1 MSGRTRIVVAALI
14 ATLFVAGV
22 VLGALMAIEYLLA
35 FRVVALL
42 ESLDILPPD
51 WAEGHPDTISLACL
65 VIALV
70 PTIWFGAW
78 FFRRA
83 ARAEEAVERGEL

>member
-1 MSGRTRIVVAALI
+1 MSGRTRIVVAALV
-14 ATLFVAGV
+14 AALFVAGV

-35 FRVVALL
+35 FRVVAIF
-42 ESLDILPPD
+42 ESLEVLPPD
-51 WAEGHPDTISLACL
+51 WAEANPDAISLVCL

-78 FFRRA
+78 FYRRA